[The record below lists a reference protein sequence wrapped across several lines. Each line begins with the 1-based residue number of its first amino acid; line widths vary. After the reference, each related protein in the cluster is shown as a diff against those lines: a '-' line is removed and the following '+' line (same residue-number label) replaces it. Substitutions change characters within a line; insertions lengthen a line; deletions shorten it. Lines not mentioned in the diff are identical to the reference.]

1 MSDNVIKT
9 IECIIADHG
18 SNAAAA
24 LEKIRVAIENT
35 KMPDFSTL
43 KGGDTFQYKGYD
55 WIFLGKEQGGALCI
69 TADVYKEIPFDKDNK
84 NNWKLSSARKELL
97 NKFLPTLDASDLLPF
112 EMDLIADNGDTSYG
126 KCTDL
131 VGILSCDLYRKYR
144 NFVPLFNEWMM
155 TCTPWSCSPSVAS
168 YVRGVITSGV
178 LGLSYAHYRYGC
190 VPACIFKINHR

>member
-9 IECIIADHG
+9 IEGIIADHG

-55 WIFLGKEQGGALCI
+55 WIFLGMEQGGALCI

-97 NKFLPTLDASDLLPF
+97 DKFLPSLDASDLLPF
-112 EMDLIADNGDTSYG
+112 EMDLVADNGDASYG

-144 NFVPLFNEWMM
+144 NFVPLFDEWMM
-155 TCTPWSCSPSVAS
+155 TCTPWSCSPSGANAVR
-168 YVRGVITSGV
+168 YVGTSGV
-178 LGLSYAHYRYGC
+178 LGSGDAGGRGGC
-190 VPACIFKINHR
+190 VPACIFQINHL

>member
-9 IECIIADHG
+9 IEGIIADHG

-35 KMPDFSTL
+35 KKPDFSTL

-69 TADVYKEIPFDKDNK
+69 TSDVYKEIPFDKDNK

-97 NKFLPTLDASDLLPF
+97 DKFLPTLDASDLLPF
-112 EMDLIADNGDTSYG
+112 EMDLVADNGDTSYG

-144 NFVPLFNEWMM
+144 NFVPLFDEWMM
-155 TCTPWSCSPSVAS
+155 TCTPWSCSPSDAY
-168 YVRGVITSGV
+168 YVRFVSTSG
-178 LGLSYAHYRYGC
+178 GLYDNVAGHSYGC

>member
-9 IECIIADHG
+9 IEGIIADHS

-35 KMPDFSTL
+35 KMPDFSPL
-43 KGGDTFQYKGYD
+43 KGDDTFQYKGYD
-55 WIFLGKEQGGALCI
+55 WIFLGMEQGGALCI

-97 NKFLPTLDASDLLPF
+97 DKFLPSLDASDLLPF

-144 NFVPLFNEWMM
+144 NFVPLFDEWMM
-155 TCTPWSCSPSVAS
+155 TCTPWSCSPSNAHI
-168 YVRGVITSGV
+168 VRSVTTSGV
-178 LGLSYAHYRYGC
+178 LSTSHADCSIGC